1 MVAHHIA
8 NGMYGM
14 ILVEPEGGLPPVDR
28 EFYVMQGEIYTESAF
43 GHHGSQEFS
52 VEKLLNERPEY
63 FVFNGSV
70 GALSKLHPLT
80 ARVGETIRIF
90 FGVGGPNYTSSFHLI
105 GEIFDRVYN
114 LGGVLSEPL
123 RGVQTVTVPAGGA
136 VITEVKLDVPGHYIL
151 VDHALSRMERG
162 LVGILQV
169 EGATNP
175 EIFDGKFEPGS
186 GH

>member
-1 MVAHHIA
+1 LPARSV
-8 NGMYGM
+8 NWSDSP
-14 ILVEPEGGLPPVDR
+14 VTLPPGR
-28 EFYVMQGEIYTESAF
+28 ARLATEAAF

-70 GALSKLHPLT
+70 GALSKLHPLQ
-80 ARVGETIRIF
+80 AKVGETVRIF

-123 RGVQTVTVPAGGA
+123 HGIQTVTVPAGGA
-136 VITEVKLDVPGHYIL
+136 VITEVKLDVPGNYIL

-162 LVGILQV
+162 LVGILHV
-169 EGATNP
+169 EGSPNP
-175 EIFDGKFEPGS
+175 DIFDGKIEPGS